1 MNFLP
6 HGNMH
11 RAIWCWYL
19 LVVIIQAVVSGICF
33 YCLVA
38 VPQVRSVLVPVL
50 MERHAGS
57 LEDGLSPM
65 AFGLVSLTAGA
76 LVAGIVVLP
85 WFYFKVRRWSG
96 GLKSLHL
103 AIQRLARGT
112 KPNPLCMTGSAE
124 IDYLAASF
132 NDMAARMHASQNSL
146 IETNLGLEQRI
157 LERTE
162 HLARATQE
170 AEQASRAKS
179 TFLATMS
186 HEIRTPL
193 NGIIGALDLLRGYQ
207 LDDHQKQLIRV
218 GRTSADSLLNI
229 INNILDFSAIEAGQ
243 CELASKPFNL
253 CDVLDEV
260 LTIVA
265 PLANKKGIELVSFI
279 DHEVSP
285 HQEGD
290 SDRLRQT
297 LLNFVN
303 NAVKYTDHGHVIVR
317 VQTTGDHSELRF
329 SIHDTGIGIDAKSM
343 RGLFTH
349 FTQAGN
355 DKAHT
360 RGGTGLGL
368 AISKQLVSMMG
379 GGVGVESEVG
389 KGSTFHFTVLNRPS
403 GDSPPE
409 PISAHG
415 ESRKVLVVEESD
427 IVVNMIRHYLK
438 PLSLM
443 LTHVRNLDHA
453 KVVLTDSSPG
463 TIQRVIIGSGC
474 LSEAIDLVHNSGVD
488 VKNMIALIRAE
499 DGVVST
505 QMNNLPKQVAVLYK
519 PLLISDL
526 HAQFSS
532 GHDATHS
539 AKADHARAEIKSFTS
554 ILIVEDNPINQF
566 ITKQMIESLGANVDV
581 ACSGEEA
588 IQMVR
593 QKPYDLVFMDYCMP
607 DMNGLAVSRR
617 IREMEAHGEISGRIP
632 IYALTANAMQDD
644 REACLCAGMDGF
656 LSKPVGQHDLHEVIL
671 GQVGAARSI
680 DAEGDMTQG
689 AAVNHEPCPIGADQL
704 KGDTHRGQDY
714 DNLIDQASDHFTLF
728 KGDLLGITEASGLDE
743 VQALAD
749 SLACSAMQYGAVRV
763 SALARK
769 MASSDFAAR
778 QVVAGELLE
787 AVDQCLAQMRGE
799 KGILDHTDTT

>member
-1 MNFLP
+1 MNFVP
-6 HGNMH
+6 RGNMH
-11 RAIWCWYL
+11 RAIWFWYL
-19 LVVIIQAVVSGICF
+19 LVVILQTVVSGVCCF
-33 YCLVA
+33 CLVA
-38 VPQVRSVLVPVL
+38 VPEVRSVLGSVL
-50 MERHAGS
+50 TERYAGS
-57 LEDGLSPM
+57 LNDGLNPM
-65 AFGLVSLTAGA
+65 VVGLISLTAGA
-76 LVAGIVVLP
+76 LVASIVVLP

-103 AIQRLARGT
+103 AIRRLSRGA
-112 KPNPLCMTGSAE
+112 KPNPLCVTGSAE

-132 NDMAARMHASQNSL
+132 NDMAARMYASQNSL
-146 IETNLGLEQRI
+146 IETNRGLEQRI

-193 NGIIGALDLLRGYQ
+193 NGIIGALELLRGYQ
-207 LDDHQKQLIRV
+207 LDDHQKRLIRV
-218 GRTSADSLLNI
+218 GRTSAESLLNI

-285 HQEGD
+285 HQVGD

-317 VQTTGDHSELRF
+317 VETTGDHRELRF
-329 SIHDTGIGIDAKSM
+329 SIHDTGIGIDAESI

-379 GGVGVESEVG
+379 GGVGVESEAG
-389 KGSTFHFTVLNRPS
+389 KGSTFYFTVVNRPS
-403 GDSPPE
+403 GDSPPR
-409 PISAHG
+409 PISAHE

-427 IVVNMIRHYLK
+427 IVVDMLRHYLE
-438 PLSLM
+438 PLSFM
-443 LTHVRNLDHA
+443 LIHVRNLDQA
-453 KVVLTDSSPG
+453 KVVLMDGSPR
-463 TIQRVIIGSGC
+463 TIQRVIIGTGS
-474 LSEAIDLVHNSGVD
+474 LPEAMDMIRNSGVD
-488 VKNMIALIRAE
+488 VKNVIPLIRAE

-505 QMNNLPKQVAVLYK
+505 QINNLPKQLAVLYK

-526 HAQFSS
+526 HALFPW

-539 AKADHARAEIKSFTS
+539 AKPDHARADIKSSTC

-566 ITKQMIESLGANVDV
+566 ITKQMIESLGATVDV
-581 ACSGEEA
+581 ASSGEEA
-588 IQMVR
+588 IRMVR
-593 QKPYDLVFMDYCMP
+593 RKPYDLVFMDYCMP
-607 DMNGLAVSRR
+607 DMNGLAVSRK
-617 IREMEAHGEISGRIP
+617 IREMEAHGVVSGRIP

-656 LSKPVGQHDLHEVIL
+656 LSKPVGQHDLHEAIL

-680 DAEGDMTQG
+680 NAEGDMTQR
-689 AAVNHEPCPIGADQL
+689 AAANHEPSPIGADQR
-704 KGDTHRGQDY
+704 KDGNHRGQDY
-714 DNLIDQASDHFTLF
+714 DSLIDQVSDHFTLF
-728 KGDLLGITEASGLDE
+728 KRHLLGIAEASGLDE
-743 VQALAD
+743 VRALAD
-749 SLACSAMQYGAVRV
+749 SLACSAMQYGEVRV

-769 MASSDFAAR
+769 MASSDSAAR
-778 QVVAGELLE
+778 QEVADELLE
-787 AVDQCLAQMRGE
+787 AVDQCLAQMRGQ
-799 KGILDHTDTT
+799 